1 MATIRVF
8 KPCSCESCAS
18 GGRWFQCRAPEPVAE
33 YECSGFDGIESCPH
47 PDAVAQVEQMQPG
60 MVFVYASMGDYY
72 GTLVADA
79 RRRLALKSSKR
90 AA

>member
-18 GGRWFQCRAPEPVAE
+18 GGRWFQCRTPDPVME
-33 YECSGFDGIESCPH
+33 YECAGFDGIASCPH
-47 PDAVAQVEQMQPG
+47 PDAVAEVERHHPG
-60 MVFVYASMGDYY
+60 MVLVYASIGSYY
-72 GTLVADA
+72 QTLVDAA
-79 RRRLALKSSKR
+79 RRRLAEKSTKR